1 VVAPVKALLIRIA
14 RERIVHFIALGAVIF
29 AVAPKSDSPR
39 RVSISSGYL
48 ESLHAAQAERL
59 GVTRLTAESTSV
71 VDRRAVEDEVL
82 YREALRLGLDRD
94 DGIVRQHL
102 IQKMLILAED
112 LSGASRE
119 PTPEDVDAYFGAHRA
134 RYRVAESMHAILVF
148 GVDRDAL
155 ARLGGEVERAE
166 AMRPAVPP
174 ALGDAF
180 PRSRDVRGSKEDF
193 AASFDEAF
201 ADAVSRLP
209 VGTWSGPLPSRF
221 GFHLVK
227 VLEHDPGRPAELQ
240 EVVDKVRL
248 ACAAERRQ
256 AAIAGFLKK
265 AFARYEVVVAG
276 VRVEGAT
283 PTPRLALRS
292 QPSRED

>member
-1 VVAPVKALLIRIA
+1 VVAAVKALLFRIA
-14 RERIVHFIALGAVIF
+14 RERIVHFMVLGAVIF

-39 RVSISSGYL
+39 HVSISSGYL
-48 ESLHAAQAERL
+48 DSLHVAQAERL
-59 GVTRLTAESTSV
+59 GVTRLSPESTSA

-119 PTPEDVDAYFGAHRA
+119 PTPEEIEAYFDANRA
-134 RYRVAESMHAILVF
+134 RYRVAESMHAIFVF
-148 GVDRDAL
+148 GVNRAAL
-155 ARLGGEVERAE
+155 ARLGGEVVQAE
-166 AMRPAVPP
+166 ATRPGFPP

-180 PRSRDVRGSKEDF
+180 PRSRDVRGSKADF
-193 AASFDEAF
+193 AASFDDPF
-201 ADAVSRLP
+201 ADAISRLP
-209 VGTWSGPLPSRF
+209 VGTWSDPLPSRF

-227 VLEHDPGRPAELQ
+227 VLEHDPGRAAELRD
-240 EVVDKVRL
+240 VVDKVRL

-256 AAIAGFLKK
+256 AAIAGFLRK
-265 AFARYEVVVAG
+265 AFARYEVDIAG
-276 VRVEGAT
+276 VRVKDAA
-283 PTPRLALRS
+283 PTPRLALRT